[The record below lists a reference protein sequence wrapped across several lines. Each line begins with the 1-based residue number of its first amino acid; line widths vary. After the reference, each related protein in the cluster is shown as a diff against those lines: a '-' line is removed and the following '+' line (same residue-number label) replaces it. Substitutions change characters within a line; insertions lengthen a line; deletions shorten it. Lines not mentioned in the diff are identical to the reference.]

1 MCFVIPADLIQSLR
15 YRGRMVCVSPLNTC
29 PSVRS
34 PHRASASSDNGS
46 TASVLVFLV
55 TMCMHQPP
63 SAPLMMFSHC
73 KRMMSLIRNPVR
85 HENRAAVLITG
96 FSQGVSAS
104 ILTSSSVRNSRLVL
118 ASLACFSRGAMFSF
132 IRFSSY
138 AMRRTHFSL
147 FRLLLAVEAIIL
159 FLVCVVRDNR

>member
-15 YRGRMVCVSPLNTC
+15 YKGRMVCVSPLNTC

-34 PHRASASSDNGS
+34 PHKARASSDNGS

-55 TMCMHQPP
+55 TMCIHQPP

-85 HENRAAVLITG
+85 QEKRAADLITG
-96 FSQGVSAS
+96 FSQGVFAS
-104 ILTSSSVRNSRLVL
+104 IFTSSSVRNSRFVL
-118 ASLACFSRGAMFSF
+118 ASLACFSRGAIFSL
-132 IRFSSY
+132 IRLSSY
-138 AMRRTHFSL
+138 AWRNTHFNL

-159 FLVCVVRDNR
+159 LLFCVVSES

>member
-15 YRGRMVCVSPLNTC
+15 YKGSMVCVSPLNTC
-29 PSVRS
+29 PVERS
-34 PHRASASSDNGS
+34 PHNARASSDNGK

-55 TMCMHQPP
+55 TMCIHQPP

-73 KRMMSLIRNPVR
+73 KRIMSLMRNPVR
-85 HENRAAVLITG
+85 QEKRAAVLMTG

-118 ASLACFSRGAMFSF
+118 VSLACFNRGAMFSF
-132 IRFSSY
+132 IRFPHRQGVGHIS
-138 AMRRTHFSL
+138 A
-147 FRLLLAVEAIIL
+147 
-159 FLVCVVRDNR
+159 C